1 MTSSIMTTS
10 GYFMSLLLEQKPF
23 LYLRVFTKL
32 SLRVCARFLKLSECE
47 KILTFRL
54 DFVKNFQLQFYF
66 PEDENSTRQTG
77 RVT

>member
-1 MTSSIMTTS
+1 MKTS
-10 GYFMSLLLEQKPF
+10 GYLMSLLLELKPF